1 MTVKRQLTLLI
12 SLIICLPVFT
22 ALIIYG
28 YYCNSSKRLLLSSYR
43 RSPEKADVSL
53 TSDDLNSIK
62 KSILSL
68 SPKVEAALI
77 VKDRIIE
84 STIADFPQP
93 GTTLQEGDLWK
104 IIKQTGEKFYYLLT
118 ETPLGSDRKHLVLLV
133 SRISKKKNQ
142 TNMFYSL
149 LDCVLIFVIICA
161 VATCCISRTI
171 TSSLS
176 HLVKQTEKIAKGDLT
191 PQEQRTP
198 AKSRN
203 EFTDLTEHID
213 SMRAALLDAK
223 RKQQRFIMGITHD
236 LRTPISVIKGYTE
249 ALYDGVITSEEETKK
264 SLEIINTKTS
274 QLEEMITSLINYCTF
289 FRDNFR
295 RQITPHCI
303 KKQLEAFAKS
313 AETTGRIFHR
323 KISCN
328 INLLESTD
336 IPVNEQLLAR
346 ALENLFGNALRYTE
360 DDGEITITADESDEC
375 ITITFSDTGCGIAE
389 KDISHLFDL
398 FYRGTN
404 SRREQGLGIGLSV
417 VKDIV
422 DLHGWNIAIRSELGK
437 GSDFIIRIPKRTN
450 RTDGE
455 PT

>member
-104 IIKQTGEKFYYLLT
+104 IIKQTGEEFYYLT

-149 LDCVLIFVIICA
+149 LDCILIFVIICA

-171 TSSLS
+171 TYSLS

-264 SLEIINTKTS
+264 SLEIINVKTS

-303 KKQLEAFAKS
+303 KKQLETFAKS

-360 DDGEITITADESDEC
+360 DDGEITITADESDEY

-422 DLHGWNIAIRSELGK
+422 DLHGWSIDIRSELGK
-437 GSDFIIRIPKRTN
+437 GSDFIIRIPKNTN

>member
-104 IIKQTGEKFYYLLT
+104 IIKQTGEEFYYLT

-171 TSSLS
+171 TYSLS

-264 SLEIINTKTS
+264 SLEIINVKTS

-303 KKQLEAFAKS
+303 KKQLETFAKS
-313 AETTGRIFHR
+313 AETTGYIFHR

-360 DDGEITITADESDEC
+360 DDGEITITADESDEY

-422 DLHGWNIAIRSELGK
+422 DLHGWSIDIRSELGK
-437 GSDFIIRIPKRTN
+437 GSDFIIRIPKNTN

>member
-104 IIKQTGEKFYYLLT
+104 IIKQTGEEFYYLT

-236 LRTPISVIKGYTE
+236 LRTPVSVIKGYTE

-264 SLEIINTKTS
+264 SLEIINVKTS

-303 KKQLEAFAKS
+303 KKQLETFAKL

-422 DLHGWNIAIRSELGK
+422 DLHGWSIDIRSELGK
-437 GSDFIIRIPKRTN
+437 GSDFIIRIPKNTN

>member
-104 IIKQTGEKFYYLLT
+104 IIKQTGEEFYYLT

-149 LDCVLIFVIICA
+149 LDCILIFVIICA

-249 ALYDGVITSEEETKK
+249 ALYDDVITSEEETKK
-264 SLEIINTKTS
+264 SLEIINVKTS

-303 KKQLEAFAKS
+303 KKQLETFAKS
-313 AETTGRIFHR
+313 AETTGYIFHR

-360 DDGEITITADESDEC
+360 DDGEITITADESDEY

-437 GSDFIIRIPKRTN
+437 GSDFIIRIPKSTN

>member
-104 IIKQTGEKFYYLLT
+104 IIKQTGEKFYYLT

-149 LDCVLIFVIICA
+149 LDCVLIFAIICA

-171 TSSLS
+171 TYSLS

-264 SLEIINTKTS
+264 SLEIINVKTS

-303 KKQLEAFAKS
+303 KKQLETFAKS
-313 AETTGRIFHR
+313 AETTGYIFHR

-360 DDGEITITADESDEC
+360 DDGEITITADESDEY

-422 DLHGWNIAIRSELGK
+422 DLHGWSIDIRSELGK
-437 GSDFIIRIPKRTN
+437 GSDFIIRIPKNTN

>member
-28 YYCNSSKRLLLSSYR
+28 YYCNSSKRLLLNSYR

-104 IIKQTGEKFYYLLT
+104 IIKQTGEEFYYLT

-133 SRISKKKNQ
+133 SRISKKRNQ

-149 LDCVLIFVIICA
+149 LDCILIFVIICA

-171 TSSLS
+171 TYSLS

-264 SLEIINTKTS
+264 SLEIINVKTS

-303 KKQLEAFAKS
+303 KKQLETFAKS
-313 AETTGRIFHR
+313 AETTGYIFHR

-360 DDGEITITADESDEC
+360 DDGEITITADESDEY

-422 DLHGWNIAIRSELGK
+422 DLHGWSIDIRSELGK
-437 GSDFIIRIPKRTN
+437 GSDFIIRIPKNTN

>member
-104 IIKQTGEKFYYLLT
+104 IIKQTGEEFYYLT

-171 TSSLS
+171 TYSLS

-264 SLEIINTKTS
+264 SLEIINVKTS

-437 GSDFIIRIPKRTN
+437 GSDFIIRIPKNTN

>member
-104 IIKQTGEKFYYLLT
+104 IIKQTGEEFYYLT

-171 TSSLS
+171 TYSLS

-264 SLEIINTKTS
+264 SLEIINVKTS

-303 KKQLEAFAKS
+303 KKQLETFAKL

-422 DLHGWNIAIRSELGK
+422 DLHGWSIDIRSELGK
-437 GSDFIIRIPKRTN
+437 GSDFIIRIPKNTN

>member
-28 YYCNSSKRLLLSSYR
+28 YYCNSSKRLLLNSYR

-104 IIKQTGEKFYYLLT
+104 IIKQTGEEFYYLT

-264 SLEIINTKTS
+264 SLEIINVKTS

-303 KKQLEAFAKS
+303 KKQLETFAKS
-313 AETTGRIFHR
+313 AETTGYIFHR

-360 DDGEITITADESDEC
+360 DDGEITITADESDEY

-422 DLHGWNIAIRSELGK
+422 DLHGWSIDIRSELGK
-437 GSDFIIRIPKRTN
+437 GSDFIIRIPKNTN

>member
-104 IIKQTGEKFYYLLT
+104 IIKQTGEEFYYLT

-149 LDCVLIFVIICA
+149 LDCILIFVIICA

-171 TSSLS
+171 TYSLS

-264 SLEIINTKTS
+264 SLEIINVKTS

-303 KKQLEAFAKS
+303 KKQLETFAKS
-313 AETTGRIFHR
+313 AETTGYIFHR

-336 IPVNEQLLAR
+336 FPVNEQLLAR
-346 ALENLFGNALRYTE
+346 ALENLLGNALRYTE

-422 DLHGWNIAIRSELGK
+422 DLHGWSIDIRSELGK
-437 GSDFIIRIPKRTN
+437 GSDFIIRIPKNTN

>member
-104 IIKQTGEKFYYLLT
+104 IIKQTGEKFYYLT

-149 LDCVLIFVIICA
+149 LDCILIFVIICA

-264 SLEIINTKTS
+264 SLEIINVKTS

-303 KKQLEAFAKS
+303 KKQLETFAKS
-313 AETTGRIFHR
+313 AETTGYIFHR

-360 DDGEITITADESDEC
+360 DDGEITITADESDEY

-422 DLHGWNIAIRSELGK
+422 DLHGWSIDIRSELGK
-437 GSDFIIRIPKRTN
+437 GSDFIIRIPKNTN

>member
-104 IIKQTGEKFYYLLT
+104 IIKQTGEEFYYLT

-149 LDCVLIFVIICA
+149 LDCVLIFAIICA

-171 TSSLS
+171 TYSLS

-264 SLEIINTKTS
+264 SLEIINVKTS

-437 GSDFIIRIPKRTN
+437 GSDFIIRIPKSTN

>member
-104 IIKQTGEKFYYLLT
+104 IIKQTGEEFYYLT

-149 LDCVLIFVIICA
+149 LDCILIFVIICA

-171 TSSLS
+171 TYSLS

-264 SLEIINTKTS
+264 SLEIINVKTS

-303 KKQLEAFAKS
+303 KKQLETFAKL

-422 DLHGWNIAIRSELGK
+422 DLHGWSIDIRSELGK
-437 GSDFIIRIPKRTN
+437 GSDFIIRIPKNTN

>member
-28 YYCNSSKRLLLSSYR
+28 YYCNSSKRLLLNSYR

-104 IIKQTGEKFYYLLT
+104 IIKQTGEEFYYLT

-149 LDCVLIFVIICA
+149 LDCILIFVIICA

-171 TSSLS
+171 TYSLS

-264 SLEIINTKTS
+264 SLEIINVKTS

-303 KKQLEAFAKS
+303 KKQLETFAKS
-313 AETTGRIFHR
+313 AETTGYIFHR

-422 DLHGWNIAIRSELGK
+422 DLHGWSIAIRSELGK
-437 GSDFIIRIPKRTN
+437 GSDFIIRIPKNTN

>member
-104 IIKQTGEKFYYLLT
+104 IIKQTGEEFYYLT

-149 LDCVLIFVIICA
+149 LDCVLIFAIICA

-171 TSSLS
+171 TYSLS

-264 SLEIINTKTS
+264 SLEIINVKTS

-303 KKQLEAFAKS
+303 KKQLETFAKS
-313 AETTGRIFHR
+313 AETTGYIFHR

-360 DDGEITITADESDEC
+360 DDGEITITADESDEY

-422 DLHGWNIAIRSELGK
+422 DLHGWSIDIRSELGK
-437 GSDFIIRIPKRTN
+437 GSDFIIRIPKNTN

>member
-104 IIKQTGEKFYYLLT
+104 IIKQTGEEFYYLT

-149 LDCVLIFVIICA
+149 LDCVLIFAIICA

-264 SLEIINTKTS
+264 SLEIINVKTS

-303 KKQLEAFAKS
+303 KKQLETFAKS
-313 AETTGRIFHR
+313 AETTGYIFHR

-360 DDGEITITADESDEC
+360 DDGEITITADESDEY

-422 DLHGWNIAIRSELGK
+422 DLHGWSIDIRSELGK
-437 GSDFIIRIPKRTN
+437 GSDFIIRIPKNTN

>member
-104 IIKQTGEKFYYLLT
+104 IIKQTGEEFYYLT

-171 TSSLS
+171 TYSLS

-264 SLEIINTKTS
+264 SLEIINVKTS

-422 DLHGWNIAIRSELGK
+422 DLHGWSIDIRSELGK
-437 GSDFIIRIPKRTN
+437 GSDFIIRIPKNTN

>member
-28 YYCNSSKRLLLSSYR
+28 YYCNSSKRLLLNSYR

-104 IIKQTGEKFYYLLT
+104 IIKQTGEEFYYLT

-133 SRISKKKNQ
+133 SRISKKRNQ

-264 SLEIINTKTS
+264 SLEIINVKTS

-422 DLHGWNIAIRSELGK
+422 DLHGWSIDIRSELGK
-437 GSDFIIRIPKRTN
+437 GSDFIIRIPKNTN

>member
-104 IIKQTGEKFYYLLT
+104 IIKQTGEEFYYLT

-264 SLEIINTKTS
+264 SLEIINVKTS

-303 KKQLEAFAKS
+303 KKQLETFAKS
-313 AETTGRIFHR
+313 AETTGYIFHR

-360 DDGEITITADESDEC
+360 DDGEITITADESDEY

-422 DLHGWNIAIRSELGK
+422 DLHGWSIDIRSELGK
-437 GSDFIIRIPKRTN
+437 GSDFIIRIPKNTN

>member
-104 IIKQTGEKFYYLLT
+104 IIKQTGEEFYYLT

-264 SLEIINTKTS
+264 SLEIINVKTS

-360 DDGEITITADESDEC
+360 DDGEITITADESDEY

-422 DLHGWNIAIRSELGK
+422 DLHGWSIDIRSELGK
-437 GSDFIIRIPKRTN
+437 GSDFIIRIPKSTN

>member
-104 IIKQTGEKFYYLLT
+104 IIKQTGEEFYYLT

-264 SLEIINTKTS
+264 SLEIINVKTS

-360 DDGEITITADESDEC
+360 DDGEITITADESDEY

-422 DLHGWNIAIRSELGK
+422 DLHGWSIDIRSELGK
-437 GSDFIIRIPKRTN
+437 GSDFIIRIPKNTN

>member
-28 YYCNSSKRLLLSSYR
+28 YYCNSSKRLLLNSYR

-104 IIKQTGEKFYYLLT
+104 IIKQTGEEFYYLT

-133 SRISKKKNQ
+133 SRISKKRNQ

-149 LDCVLIFVIICA
+149 LDCILIFVIICA

-171 TSSLS
+171 TYSLS

-264 SLEIINTKTS
+264 SLEIINVKTS

-289 FRDNFR
+289 FRNNFR

-437 GSDFIIRIPKRTN
+437 GSDFIIRIPKSTN

>member
-84 STIADFPQP
+84 STIADFPPP

-104 IIKQTGEKFYYLLT
+104 IIKQTGEEFYYLT

-171 TSSLS
+171 TYSLS

-264 SLEIINTKTS
+264 SLEIINVKTS

-303 KKQLEAFAKS
+303 KKQLETFAKS
-313 AETTGRIFHR
+313 AETTGYIFHR

-422 DLHGWNIAIRSELGK
+422 DLHGWSIDIRSELGK
-437 GSDFIIRIPKRTN
+437 GSDFIIRIPKNTN

>member
-104 IIKQTGEKFYYLLT
+104 IIKQTGEKFYYLT

-171 TSSLS
+171 TYSLS

-264 SLEIINTKTS
+264 SLEIINVKTS

-303 KKQLEAFAKS
+303 KKQLETFAKS
-313 AETTGRIFHR
+313 AETTGYIFHR

-360 DDGEITITADESDEC
+360 DDGEITITADESDEY

-422 DLHGWNIAIRSELGK
+422 DLHGWSIDIRSELGK
-437 GSDFIIRIPKRTN
+437 GSDFIIRIPKSTN

>member
-104 IIKQTGEKFYYLLT
+104 IIKQTGEKFYYLT

-149 LDCVLIFVIICA
+149 LDCILIFVIICA

-171 TSSLS
+171 TYSLS

-264 SLEIINTKTS
+264 SLEIINVKTS

-303 KKQLEAFAKS
+303 KKQLETFAKS
-313 AETTGRIFHR
+313 AETTGYIFHR

-360 DDGEITITADESDEC
+360 DDGEITITADESDEY

-422 DLHGWNIAIRSELGK
+422 DLHGWSIDIRSELGK
-437 GSDFIIRIPKRTN
+437 GSDFIIRIPKNTN

>member
-104 IIKQTGEKFYYLLT
+104 IIKQTGEKFYYLT

-303 KKQLEAFAKS
+303 KKQLETFAKS
-313 AETTGRIFHR
+313 AETTGYIFHR

-422 DLHGWNIAIRSELGK
+422 DLHGWSIDIRSELGK
-437 GSDFIIRIPKRTN
+437 GSDFIIRIPKSTN

>member
-104 IIKQTGEKFYYLLT
+104 IIKQTGEEFYYLT

-249 ALYDGVITSEEETKK
+249 ALYDGVITSEKETKK
-264 SLEIINTKTS
+264 SLEIINVKTS

-437 GSDFIIRIPKRTN
+437 GSDFIIRIPKSTN

>member
-104 IIKQTGEKFYYLLT
+104 IIKQTGEEFYYLT

-264 SLEIINTKTS
+264 SLEIINVKTS

-313 AETTGRIFHR
+313 AETTGYIFHR

-422 DLHGWNIAIRSELGK
+422 DLHGWSIDIRSELGK
-437 GSDFIIRIPKRTN
+437 GSDFIIRIPKNTN

>member
-104 IIKQTGEKFYYLLT
+104 IIKQTGEKFYYLT

-303 KKQLEAFAKS
+303 KKQLETFAKS
-313 AETTGRIFHR
+313 AETTGYIFHR

-422 DLHGWNIAIRSELGK
+422 DLHGWSIDIRSELGK
-437 GSDFIIRIPKRTN
+437 GSDFIIRIPKNTN

>member
-43 RSPEKADVSL
+43 RSLEKADVSL

-104 IIKQTGEKFYYLLT
+104 IIKQTGEEFYYLT

-264 SLEIINTKTS
+264 SLEIINVKTS

-303 KKQLEAFAKS
+303 KKQLETFAKS
-313 AETTGRIFHR
+313 AETTGYIFHR

-360 DDGEITITADESDEC
+360 DDGEITITADESDEY

-422 DLHGWNIAIRSELGK
+422 DLHGWSIDIRSELGK
-437 GSDFIIRIPKRTN
+437 GSDFIIRIPKNTN

>member
-43 RSPEKADVSL
+43 RSPEKADISL

-104 IIKQTGEKFYYLLT
+104 IIKQTGEKFYYLT

-264 SLEIINTKTS
+264 SLEIINVKTS

-303 KKQLEAFAKS
+303 KKQLETFAKL

-437 GSDFIIRIPKRTN
+437 GSDFIIRIPKNTN

>member
-104 IIKQTGEKFYYLLT
+104 IIKQTGEEFYYLT

-303 KKQLEAFAKS
+303 KKQLETFAKS
-313 AETTGRIFHR
+313 AETTGYIFHR

-360 DDGEITITADESDEC
+360 DDGEITITADESDEY

-437 GSDFIIRIPKRTN
+437 GSDFIIRIPKRRN

>member
-104 IIKQTGEKFYYLLT
+104 IIKQTGEEFYYLT

-149 LDCVLIFVIICA
+149 LDCILIFVIICA

-264 SLEIINTKTS
+264 SLEIINVKTS

-303 KKQLEAFAKS
+303 KKQLETFAKS
-313 AETTGRIFHR
+313 AETTGYIFHR

-360 DDGEITITADESDEC
+360 DDGEITITADESDEY

-437 GSDFIIRIPKRTN
+437 GSDFIIRIPKSMN

>member
-104 IIKQTGEKFYYLLT
+104 IIKQTGEEFYYLT

-149 LDCVLIFVIICA
+149 LDCILIFVIICA

-264 SLEIINTKTS
+264 SLEIINVKTS

-303 KKQLEAFAKS
+303 KKQLETFAKS
-313 AETTGRIFHR
+313 AETTGYIFHR

-422 DLHGWNIAIRSELGK
+422 DLHGWSIDIRSELGK
-437 GSDFIIRIPKRTN
+437 GSDFIIRIPKSTN

>member
-104 IIKQTGEKFYYLLT
+104 IIKQTGEEFYYLT

-149 LDCVLIFVIICA
+149 LDCILIFVIICA

-171 TSSLS
+171 TYSLS

-264 SLEIINTKTS
+264 SLEIINVKTS

-303 KKQLEAFAKS
+303 KKQLETFAKS

-422 DLHGWNIAIRSELGK
+422 DLHGWSIDIRSELGK
-437 GSDFIIRIPKRTN
+437 GSDFIIRIPKNTN

>member
-104 IIKQTGEKFYYLLT
+104 IIKQTGEEFYYLT

-133 SRISKKKNQ
+133 SRISKKRNQ

-303 KKQLEAFAKS
+303 KKQLETFAKS
-313 AETTGRIFHR
+313 AETTGYIFHR

-437 GSDFIIRIPKRTN
+437 GSDFIIRIPKNTN

>member
-104 IIKQTGEKFYYLLT
+104 IIKQTGEEFYYLT

-133 SRISKKKNQ
+133 SRISKKRNQ

-171 TSSLS
+171 TYSLS

-264 SLEIINTKTS
+264 SLEIINVKTS

-313 AETTGRIFHR
+313 AETTGYIFHR

-360 DDGEITITADESDEC
+360 DDGEITITADESDEY

-422 DLHGWNIAIRSELGK
+422 DLHGWSIDIRSELGK
-437 GSDFIIRIPKRTN
+437 GSDFIIRIPKNTN

>member
-104 IIKQTGEKFYYLLT
+104 IIKQTGEEFYYLT

-171 TSSLS
+171 TYSLS

-264 SLEIINTKTS
+264 SLEIINVKTS

-437 GSDFIIRIPKRTN
+437 GSDFIIRIPKSTN

>member
-104 IIKQTGEKFYYLLT
+104 IIKQTGEEFYYLT

-149 LDCVLIFVIICA
+149 LDCILIFVIICA

-264 SLEIINTKTS
+264 SLEIINVKTS

-303 KKQLEAFAKS
+303 KKQLETFAKS
-313 AETTGRIFHR
+313 AETTGYIFHR

-360 DDGEITITADESDEC
+360 DDGEITITADESDEY

-437 GSDFIIRIPKRTN
+437 GSDFIIRIPKNTN

>member
-104 IIKQTGEKFYYLLT
+104 IIKQTGEEFYYLT

-264 SLEIINTKTS
+264 SLEIINVKTS

-303 KKQLEAFAKS
+303 KKQLETFAKS
-313 AETTGRIFHR
+313 AETTGYIFHR

-360 DDGEITITADESDEC
+360 DDGEITITADESDEY

-437 GSDFIIRIPKRTN
+437 GSDFIIRIPKNTN